1 MCINVDD
8 ANNYIMYPLVQAVL
22 SGNTEV
28 PARNL
33 HQHIQN
39 LMQVHIYNYL
49 QYLPRCPHGRCVN
62 TDPGYYCVCDPHYIP
77 TQDRRGCMD
86 GRQGTCYTKYIHYI
100 LYTLIYRVSQKRLS

>member
-8 ANNYIMYPLVQAVL
+8 ANNNIMYPFVQAVL

-49 QYLPRCPHGRCVN
+49 Q
-62 TDPGYYCVCDPHYIP
+62 
-77 TQDRRGCMD
+77 
-86 GRQGTCYTKYIHYI
+86 
-100 LYTLIYRVSQKRLS
+100 LIYTYLQ

>member
-1 MCINVDD
+1 MCINVDG
-8 ANNYIMYPLVQAVL
+8 ANNNNNVSSVQAVL

-49 QYLPRCPHGRCVN
+49 QY
-62 TDPGYYCVCDPHYIP
+62 
-77 TQDRRGCMD
+77 
-86 GRQGTCYTKYIHYI
+86 
-100 LYTLIYRVSQKRLS
+100 RVSSKTVLTWLFALLSASSHANCKSWDVF

>member
-1 MCINVDD
+1 M
-8 ANNYIMYPLVQAVL
+8 YHGIMYLLIVFQAVL

-49 QYLPRCPHGRCVN
+49 Q
-62 TDPGYYCVCDPHYIP
+62 
-77 TQDRRGCMD
+77 
-86 GRQGTCYTKYIHYI
+86 
-100 LYTLIYRVSQKRLS
+100 